1 MRAVILVGG
10 EGTRLRPL
18 TLITP
23 KQMLPVAGRPMIE
36 RVIEHLAAH
45 GIDDV
50 VLALGY
56 RPDAFTAAYPD
67 GSCLGVSLHYAVED
81 QPLDTAGAVAFAAR
95 QAGIDETFVVVN
107 GDVLTGLD
115 IGALVDFH
123 RARGGVGTIALTP
136 VEDPS
141 AYGVVPTYADGRV
154 IAFIEKPPR
163 DEAPTDLI
171 NAGTYVL
178 EPSVLDRVASGRR
191 VSIEREVF
199 PALVAEGTL
208 FAMAS
213 PSDWIDAGT
222 PRTYLAANLARGAG
236 MCGRG
241 GRVDPAAEVSN
252 SVVGHD
258 VTVAAGAVV
267 DGSLLLD
274 GVRIGP
280 GAVVRSSVVG
290 PGAIVGARARVE
302 DLSVIGHHATV
313 DEDQVVSG
321 ERVPSAAP

>member
-1 MRAVILVGG
+1 VRAVILVGG

-18 TLITP
+18 TLVTP

-36 RVIEHLAAH
+36 LVVEHLAEH
-45 GIDDV
+45 GVDDV

-95 QAGIDETFVVVN
+95 QAGIEETFVVVN

-123 RARGGVGTIALTP
+123 QGHGGMGTIALTP

-141 AYGVVPTYADGRV
+141 AYGVVPTHADGRV

-163 DEAPTDLI
+163 GEAPTDLI

-199 PALVAEGTL
+199 PALVADGAL

-213 PSDWIDAGT
+213 PADWIDAGI

-236 MCGRG
+236 SCGPG
-241 GRVDPAAEVSN
+241 GRVDPSADVVD
-252 SVVGHD
+252 SVLGHD
-258 VTVAAGAVV
+258 VVVAAGAVV

-274 GVRIGP
+274 GARIGSD
-280 GAVVRSSVVG
+280 AVVRSSIVG
-290 PGAIVGARARVE
+290 PGAVIGARARVGE
-302 DLSVIGHHATV
+302 LSVIGHDATV